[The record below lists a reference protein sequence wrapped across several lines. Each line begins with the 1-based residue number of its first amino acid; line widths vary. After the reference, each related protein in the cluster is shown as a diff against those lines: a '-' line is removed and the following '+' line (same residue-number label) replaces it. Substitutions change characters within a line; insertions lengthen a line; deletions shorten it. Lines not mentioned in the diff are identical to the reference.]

1 VIADS
6 RRGRSLA
13 LAWRLYAAEL
23 RRGRRW
29 SAPALLLPAVGK
41 IAIFYVPPLLLG
53 QLVARLAA
61 GAHPDAGTVTPY
73 VLGFA
78 VAYFIGDALIR
89 AGDFCLNRAAADG
102 TARLYVDGLDA
113 LLSKDAAF
121 FADSFA
127 GALTKK
133 VVSYASRYSEL
144 VNTLTFAV
152 VANLVPLLFASVVLG
167 RYDARL
173 VLVLLGMIA
182 LTAAVVFP
190 MIVRRQR
197 MVDARE
203 GTWAGVSGAVADVL
217 GNIDA
222 ARTFAAQERESV
234 AHRRRVREHRRL
246 TLRSWDYSTLRIDV
260 VVALA
265 ALVTNCLGLL
275 LATQLG
281 VAGLVVVFAYYLQS
295 TQILFEFNQT
305 YRLLETA
312 LTDAAQFAELL
323 LDPSAVVDVADPE
336 PLAPADSSVAFRDVH
351 FAYAGAAPLFAGF
364 ALRVEAGERVGLVG
378 RSGGGKTTLTRLLLR
393 QMDVQAGAV
402 LVGGQDVSRLAQAD
416 LRSQVAYVPQDPAMF
431 HRSLYDNIAYG
442 RPSASPEEVHAA
454 AEAAHVLEFV
464 AGLPEGLGT
473 LVGERGVKLSG
484 GQRQRVAVAR
494 AVLRDAPI
502 LVLDEATSA
511 LDSESEALVQEAVW
525 RLMAGRT
532 ALVVAHRL
540 STVAQLDR
548 LVVLDAGQV
557 VETGTHEQLLA
568 ADGAYSRLWA
578 RQSGGFL
585 LDPVRPDLSVP

>member
-1 VIADS
+1 MTPDW
-6 RRGRSLA
+6 RRSRSLA

-23 RRGRRW
+23 RRGLRW

-53 QLVARLAA
+53 RLVARLAP
-61 GAHPDAGTVTPY
+61 GANPDARTVTPY

-78 VAYFIGDALIR
+78 VAYFTGDALIR
-89 AGDFCLNRAAADG
+89 AGDFCLNRTAADG

-113 LLSKDAAF
+113 LLGKDAML

-133 VVSYASRYSEL
+133 VVSYASRYGEL

-152 VANLVPLLFASVVLG
+152 VANLVPLLFASVVLW
-167 RYDARL
+167 RYDPRL
-173 VLVLLGMIA
+173 VLVLLGMLA

-203 GTWAGVSGAVADVL
+203 GTWSEVSGAVADVL

-222 ARTFAAQERESV
+222 VRTFAAQERESV
-234 AHRRRVREHRRL
+234 AHRWRVREHRRL

-260 VVALA
+260 VVAIA
-265 ALVTNCLGLL
+265 ALITNCLGLL

-305 YRLLETA
+305 YRSLETA

-323 LDPSAVVDVADPE
+323 LEEAAVLDVADPE
-336 PLAPADSSVAFRDVH
+336 PLAPADSSVAFRDLH
-351 FAYAGAAPLFAGF
+351 FAYPGAAPLFDGLG
-364 ALRVEAGERVGLVG
+364 LRVEVGERVGLVG

-416 LRSQVAYVPQDPAMF
+416 LRSQVSYVRDPAMF
-431 HRSLYDNIAYG
+431 HRSLHDNIAYG
-442 RPSASPEEVHAA
+442 RPSATPEEVHAA
-454 AEAAHVLEFV
+454 AEAAHVLDF
-464 AGLPEGLGT
+464 AAALTQGLDT

-540 STVAQLDR
+540 STVAQFDR
-548 LVVLDAGQV
+548 LVVLDAGQI
-557 VETGTHEQLLA
+557 VETGTHEKLLA
-568 ADGAYSRLWA
+568 ADGAYARLWA

-585 LDPVRPDLSVP
+585 LDPVRSDLSVP

>member
-1 VIADS
+1 VTPDW
-6 RRGRSLA
+6 RRSRSLA

-23 RRGRRW
+23 RRGLRW

-53 QLVARLAA
+53 RLVARLAP
-61 GAHPDAGTVTPY
+61 GANPDARTVTPY

-78 VAYFIGDALIR
+78 VAYFTGDALIR
-89 AGDFCLNRAAADG
+89 AGDFCLNRTAADG

-113 LLSKDAAF
+113 LLGKDAML

-133 VVSYASRYSEL
+133 VVSYASRYGEL

-152 VANLVPLLFASVVLG
+152 VANLVPLLFASVVLW
-167 RYDARL
+167 RYDPRL
-173 VLVLLGMIA
+173 VLVLLGMLA

-203 GTWAGVSGAVADVL
+203 GTWSEVSGAVADVL

-222 ARTFAAQERESV
+222 VRTFAAQERESV
-234 AHRRRVREHRRL
+234 AHRWRVREHRRL

-260 VVALA
+260 VVAIA
-265 ALVTNCLGLL
+265 ALITNCLGLL

-305 YRLLETA
+305 YRSLETA

-323 LDPSAVVDVADPE
+323 LEEAAVLDVADPE
-336 PLAPADSSVAFRDVH
+336 PLAPADSSVAFRDLH
-351 FAYAGAAPLFAGF
+351 FAYPGAAPLFDGLG
-364 ALRVEAGERVGLVG
+364 LRVEVGERVGLVG

-416 LRSQVAYVPQDPAMF
+416 LRSQVSYVRDPAMF
-431 HRSLYDNIAYG
+431 HRSLHDNIAYG
-442 RPSASPEEVHAA
+442 RPSATPEEVHAA
-454 AEAAHVLEFV
+454 AEAAHVLDF
-464 AGLPEGLGT
+464 AAALTQGLDT

-540 STVAQLDR
+540 STVAQFDR
-548 LVVLDAGQV
+548 LVVLDAGQI
-557 VETGTHEQLLA
+557 VETGTHEKLLA
-568 ADGAYSRLWA
+568 ADGAYARLWA

-585 LDPVRPDLSVP
+585 LDPVRSDLSVP